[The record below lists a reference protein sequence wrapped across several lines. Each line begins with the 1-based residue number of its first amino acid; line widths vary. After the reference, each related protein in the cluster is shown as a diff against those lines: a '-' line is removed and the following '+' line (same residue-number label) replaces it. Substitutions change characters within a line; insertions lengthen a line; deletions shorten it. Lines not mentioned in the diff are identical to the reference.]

1 MKDAQVGFNTN
12 VVYHGQ
18 TLHIQTEDSGRGRPH
33 VITHLYSGG
42 TILATKRTSYEHL
55 AGAEDLRD
63 KVRELM
69 KTQHKAMVVEL
80 RDGVHDAAIHR
91 ALDGGPSTSSSEPP
105 PVAEPP
111 PADGPPPQAPH
122 PPVTPWPDLDSSP
135 PPLAAA
141 PSGLPD
147 EPRAAQPPD
156 MPSPPSRPSVPPA
169 PTPIQAREHASYRP
183 PAPAPSEPDV
193 VFPVDGIGAE
203 HATARARGRRAGG
216 LRPAVDREREGFGKD
231 LISDRSLDE
240 VVLSYLAEELTK
252 EEK

>member
-42 TILATKRTSYEHL
+42 TILATKRTSYEQL
-55 AGAEDLRD
+55 AGAEDLRSQ
-63 KVRELM
+63 VRELM
-69 KTQHKAMVVEL
+69 KAQHKAMVLEL

-91 ALDGGPSTSSSEPP
+91 SAEGSSSQPPPEPAGAPEPPAQPRPPAHPASEPP
-105 PVAEPP
+105 R
-111 PADGPPPQAPH
+111 
-122 PPVTPWPDLDSSP
+122 PDVDTSPSSHVP
-135 PPLAAA
+135 A

-147 EPRAAQPPD
+147 EPREAQLPEVPP
-156 MPSPPSRPSVPPA
+156 PPRRPSVPPA

-183 PAPAPSEPDV
+183 PAPAPSEPDF
-193 VFPVDGIGAE
+193 VFPIEAAE
-203 HATARARGRRAGG
+203 AAPAPARARGRRAGA